1 MSAPK
6 GTPSFPYDHLAVLG
20 FDRLKSLAW
29 GENSEWFTV
38 GASIAPEGIPAARRA
53 IEAKRAGDVEGVIR
67 YAKTALEA
75 DQYANEE
82 RAAGR
87 TAKRS
92 NIVGN
97 AWSAW
102 YEAITARAAPTR

>member
-1 MSAPK
+1 MSASK
-6 GTPSFPYDHLAVLG
+6 DVPSFPYNHLAVLG

-29 GENSEWFTV
+29 AENSEWFSV
-38 GASIAPEGIPAARRA
+38 GALIAPEGIPAARKA
-53 IEAKRAGDVEGVIR
+53 IEAKRAGDMESAIR
-67 YAKTALEA
+67 YAKAALDA
-75 DQYANEE
+75 DRYANEE

-92 NIVGN
+92 NVIGN

-102 YEAITARAAPTR
+102 YEAITARAAPAP